1 MGKREPCPVA
11 EMARVLGRKWVL
23 QIIHHL
29 REPRGFRELQQRLGN
44 INPTLLSERLK
55 FLEQEGIV
63 HREVYPQRPPRT
75 IYSLTRKGEEL
86 LPLLD
91 ALATWA
97 RRWQQEGEPA
107 SPSTSTLP

>member
-1 MGKREPCPVA
+1 MGTGEPCPVA

-29 REPRGFRELQQRLGN
+29 REPCGFRELQQRLGN

-55 FLEQEGIV
+55 FLEREGIV
-63 HREVYPQRPPRT
+63 QREVLPQRPPRT
-75 IYSLTRKGEEL
+75 VYRLTDKGEEL

-91 ALATWA
+91 ALAAWA
-97 RRWQQEGEPA
+97 RRWREATVPTQ
-107 SPSTSTLP
+107 SS